1 MTRALVLS
9 GGGFAGAA
17 WMVGLIEGLRERNID
32 LGAADLIVGTS
43 GGARTGA
50 QLASRTLGQAAG
62 IYRRGEAPPATATAP
77 LDRFVTASMG
87 ILAEAEGQEA
97 ARRIAN
103 LEPLGERLGDPA
115 ERRAV
120 IAAHLPVQEWPDQR
134 LAIVAVDAE
143 TGARVAFEASSGVPL
158 LDAVTASGALPGIY
172 PLVTIDGRRYA
183 DGGAHSLY
191 SADLA
196 DGHDIVTIVS
206 PIALNPYL
214 RRQLDA
220 EVAELGEATVNVI
233 IADEA
238 SLAAIGPDP
247 LAVETM
253 PAAVDAGAAQA
264 QREAI
269 VWDRER

>member
-17 WMVGLIEGLRERNID
+17 WMVGMVEGLRERGID
-32 LGAADLIVGTS
+32 LGHSDAIVGTS

-50 QLASRTLGQAAG
+50 QLATGTLSQVAEM
-62 IYRRGEAPPATATAP
+62 YRRGEAPPARAPVP
-77 LDRFVTASMG
+77 LDAFVTASMR
-87 ILAEAEGQEA
+87 ILAEAQGQEA

-103 LEPLGERLGDPA
+103 LEPLGERLGDAA

-120 IAAHLPVQEWPDQR
+120 IAAHLPVLEWPDGR
-134 LAIVAVDAE
+134 LAIVAVEAE
-143 TGARVAFEASSGVPL
+143 TGKRVAFDAGSGVPL
-158 LDAVTASGALPGIY
+158 LDAAVASGALPGIY
-172 PLVTIDGRRYA
+172 PLAEIDGRRYA

-196 DGHDIVTIVS
+196 AGHDEVTIIS
-206 PIALNPYL
+206 PIPLNPHL
-214 RRQLDA
+214 QGQLDT
-220 EVAELGEATVNVI
+220 EVAKLGDATVNVI
-233 IADEA
+233 VADDE

-247 LAVETM
+247 LAVETV

-264 QREAI
+264 KRENVA
-269 VWDRER
+269 WS

>member
-9 GGGFAGAA
+9 GGGSAGAA

-50 QLASRTLGQAAG
+50 QLATGTLGQVAG
-62 IYRRGEAPPATATAP
+62 MYRRGEAPPATAPVP
-77 LDRFVTASMG
+77 LDRFVAASMG
-87 ILAEAEGQEA
+87 ILAEAHGQEA

-103 LEPLGERLGDPA
+103 LEPLGDRLGDAA
-115 ERRAV
+115 ERRAA
-120 IAAHLPVQEWPDQR
+120 IAAQLPVQEWPDKP

-143 TGARVAFEASSGVPL
+143 TGTRVAFEASSDVPL

-172 PLVTIDGRRYA
+172 PLVTIDGRSYA

-196 DGHDIVTIVS
+196 AGHDIVTIVS
-206 PIALNPYL
+206 PISLNPFL
-214 RRQLDA
+214 QGQLDA
-220 EVAELGEATVNVI
+220 EVAILGDATVNVI

-247 LAVETM
+247 LAVDTM
-253 PAAVDAGAAQA
+253 PAALDAGAARA
-264 QREAI
+264 QREAL

>member
-62 IYRRGEAPPATATAP
+62 IYRRGEAPPATAPVP
-77 LDRFVTASMG
+77 LDSFVTASMG
-87 ILAEAEGQEA
+87 ILADAQGQEA

-158 LDAVTASGALPGIY
+158 LDA
-172 PLVTIDGRRYA
+172 
-183 DGGAHSLY
+183 
-191 SADLA
+191 
-196 DGHDIVTIVS
+196 
-206 PIALNPYL
+206 
-214 RRQLDA
+214 